1 MSGTLSRSNLVN
13 SGRWT
18 LRLETP
24 GAERAQ
30 ADVRRLP
37 KDKRAAH
44 VEALLTRTG
53 YGPGT
58 IPYVDIPLVQNV
70 MLTYKM

>member
-1 MSGTLSRSNLVN
+1 MNGTFSRSNLVS

-30 ADVRRLP
+30 ADVGRFP
-37 KDKRAAH
+37 QDKRAAH
-44 VEALLTRTG
+44 VDALPAHTEC
-53 YGPGT
+53 GPGT
-58 IPYVDIPLVQNV
+58 IPRLLSSVVSG
-70 MLTYKM
+70 